1 MARDQKKQKI
11 TQTKKDLVLDI
22 LALSRII
29 INNMDSKLLD
39 KWELREY
46 YEIEVRLMKS
56 LREINYKL

>member
-1 MARDQKKQKI
+1 MARVQKKQKI

-22 LALSRII
+22 LALSRIM

-46 YEIEVRLMKS
+46 YEIEVRLMRS